1 MTFIFRWLGSKHR
14 KLESGRRAG
23 VSAIESIQGTFSSSW
38 IPASVIIVIFVAGE
52 QVGSEDEQ
60 DWRIQQLAHS
70 CNDTG
75 FKQQQH
81 VNRITIVL

>member
-1 MTFIFRWLGSKHR
+1 MTLIFRWLGSKHR

-23 VSAIESIQGTFSSSW
+23 VSAIESIKGTFSSSW
-38 IPASVIIVIFVAGE
+38 IPDSVYIVIFVAGE

-75 FKQQQH
+75 FKQPQH

>member
-1 MTFIFRWLGSKHR
+1 MTLIFRWLGSKHR

-23 VSAIESIQGTFSSSW
+23 VSAIESIKGSS
-38 IPASVIIVIFVAGE
+38 VYIVIFVAGE

-75 FKQQQH
+75 LKQPQH

>member
-1 MTFIFRWLGSKHR
+1 M
-14 KLESGRRAG
+14 
-23 VSAIESIQGTFSSSW
+23 SAIESIKGTFSSSW
-38 IPASVIIVIFVAGE
+38 IPSSVINVIFVAGE

-70 CNDTG
+70 CNDAG
-75 FKQQQH
+75 VKQPQH